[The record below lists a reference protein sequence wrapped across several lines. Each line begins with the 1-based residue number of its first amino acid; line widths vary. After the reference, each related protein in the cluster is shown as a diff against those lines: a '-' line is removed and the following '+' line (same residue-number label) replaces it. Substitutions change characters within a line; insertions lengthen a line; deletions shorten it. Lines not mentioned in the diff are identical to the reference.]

1 MSELLDLIKKKRVY
15 FDGATGT
22 ILQREGLKPGENPEN
37 WNITKPEKIL
47 ALHEGYL
54 KAGSNIIMAN
64 TFGANPIKFPE
75 NYEEIIQAAMK
86 LGRKAIEDVGLPEK
100 FLALDI
106 GSCGKLLEPIGDLPF
121 EDAISLFSKVVTA
134 GAKNADV
141 IVIETMNDSY
151 ETKAAVI
158 AAKENSDLPV
168 FVTNVYDE
176 NSLTMT
182 GSSPE
187 VMTAMLEGLGVDA
200 LGMNCSLG
208 PKQMVDIVPRFMK
221 VTSTPIIVNPNA
233 GLPSTDENGNTVYDV
248 GPDEFAECMR
258 KIAEEGATIL
268 GGCCGTDTEYI
279 KKEIEATKD
288 IPFVYPSKKNISVI
302 TSSQKTVY
310 FDEKTVLIG
319 ERINPTGKKRFK
331 QALRDHDM
339 DYIIDEAMRE
349 QEAGAEILDVNVGL
363 PEIDEDRMM
372 QETVSEL
379 MSIVDLPLQ
388 IDTGDADAMEHALRM
403 YNGKAMVNS
412 VNAKDETMDKI
423 FPLVKKY
430 GGFVVGL
437 TIGENG
443 VPTTS
448 DERVALAKHI
458 YEKAEEYGISKNDII
473 IDPLAMTVSA
483 DDNAGKVTLDSVKR
497 ITEELHGKTSLGISN
512 VSFGLPDRM
521 YLTSIFFTMAMEDGL
536 SAAIMNPFSKEMMDA
551 YFSFNALKDRDK
563 MCMNYLSH
571 AEAKAAEKEN
581 GNSINAASSEKIK
594 SAAAELLNALSEAGI
609 KGISGTI
616 SGASSGATEG
626 VAENKSASSTG
637 NKSVS
642 GTGNN
647 VDSTGNNSASSSEN
661 GAINNAAGNG
671 SFDDLQNA
679 IIKGLS
685 NKAKNFT
692 ESYIKNGTD
701 ALDLVNN
708 AVIPALNVVGDGFEK
723 KTLFLPNLLMAAEA
737 AQSSFSVIKD
747 DMAKKGS
754 STNGPKIIMATVKG
768 DVHDIG
774 KNIVKVILEN
784 YGYDVIDLGKD
795 VAPEKVVSTAKE
807 NDVRL
812 VGLSA
817 LMTTTVPSMEE
828 TIKELHSECPETKIM
843 VGGAVMNEDYAKMI
857 NADFYAKDAMASV
870 AFAQQVFRKE
880 SQ

>member
-22 ILQREGLKPGENPEN
+22 ILQREGLKPGENPEE
-37 WNITKPEKIL
+37 WNLHKPDKII

-54 KAGSNIIMAN
+54 KAGSNIILAN

-75 NYEEIIQAAMK
+75 NYEEVIQAAMK
-86 LGRKAIEDVGLPEK
+86 LGRKAIENVGEPEK

-121 EDAISLFSKVVTA
+121 EDAIELFSKIVRA
-134 GAKNADV
+134 GAPFADV

-158 AAKENSDLPV
+158 AAKDNSDLPV

-208 PKQMVDIVPRFMK
+208 PKQMVDIVPRFAK
-221 VTSTPIIVNPNA
+221 VSSTPIIVNPNA

-248 GPDEFAECMR
+248 GPDEFAECMK
-258 KIAEEGATIL
+258 KIAEAGATIL

-279 KKEIEATKD
+279 RKEIEETKD
-288 IPFVYPSKKNISVI
+288 GPFVYPSKKNISVI
-302 TSSQKTVY
+302 TSSQKAVY
-310 FDEKTVLIG
+310 FGGKTVLIG

-339 DYIIDEAMRE
+339 DYIIDEAMKQ
-349 QEAGAEILDVNVGL
+349 QEAGAEVLDVNVGL
-363 PEIDEDRMM
+363 PEIDEDKMM

-379 MSIVDLPLQ
+379 MSITDLPLQ
-388 IDTGDADAMEHALRM
+388 IDTGDAAAMEHALRM

-412 VNAKDETMDKI
+412 VNAKDEVMDKI

-443 VPTTS
+443 VPKTA

-473 IDPLAMTVSA
+473 IDPLAMTISA
-483 DDNAGKVTLDSVKR
+483 DDQAGVATLDSVKR
-497 ITEELHGKTSLGISN
+497 IHDELHGLTSLGISN

-536 SAAIMNPFSKEMMDA
+536 SAAIMNPFAKEMMNA
-551 YFSFNALKDRDK
+551 YFSFNALKGRDK
-563 MCMNYLSH
+563 MCMDYLSN
-571 AEAKAAEKEN
+571 AEKKEAEKEN
-581 GNSINAASSEKIK
+581 SINEKSTEKIK
-594 SAAAELLNALSEAGI
+594 GAVSELVAALSEAGI
-609 KGISGTI
+609 SGINISG
-616 SGASSGATEG
+616 GAVGGGNNAGGTG
-626 VAENKSASSTG
+626 KSAAGGIG
-637 NKSVS
+637 NNAGGSDKENASAGDSAVS
-642 GTGNN
+642 G
-647 VDSTGNNSASSSEN
+647 N
-661 GAINNAAGNG
+661 GK
-671 SFDDLQNA
+671 FEDLQNA

-685 NKAKNFT
+685 NKAKTFT
-692 ESYIKNGTD
+692 ENYIKNGTD
-701 ALDLVNN
+701 SLDIVNG

-737 AQSSFSVIKD
+737 AQASFAVIKD
-747 DMAKKGS
+747 DMAKHGS
-754 STNGPKIIMATVKG
+754 STKGPKIIMATVKG
-768 DVHDIG
+768 DVHDFG

-795 VAPEKVVSTAKE
+795 VAPEKVVECAKE
-807 NDVRL
+807 NDVKL

-828 TIKELHSECPETKIM
+828 TIKQLHEQSPDTKIM

-857 NADFYAKDAMASV
+857 HADFYTKDAMASV
-870 AFAQQVFRKE
+870 AVAQEVFG
-880 SQ
+880 

>member
-37 WNITKPEKIL
+37 WNLTKPEKII

-54 KAGSNIIMAN
+54 RAGSNIILAN

-75 NYEEIIQAAMK
+75 NYEEIIVAAMK
-86 LGRKAIEDVGLPEK
+86 LGRKAIQEVGLPEK

-121 EDAISLFSKVVTA
+121 EEAVSLFSKVVKA
-134 GAKNADV
+134 GAPYADV

-248 GPDEFAECMR
+248 GPDEFAECMK

-288 IPFVYPSKKNISVI
+288 VPFHYPSKKNISVI

-349 QEAGAEILDVNVGL
+349 QEAGAEVLDVNVGL

-497 ITEELHGKTSLGISN
+497 ITEELGGKTSLGISN

-551 YFSFNALKDRDK
+551 YFSFNALKGRDK

-571 AEAKAAEKEN
+571 AEAKVSENEKE
-581 GNSINAASSEKIK
+581 NSINAVSSEKIK
-594 SAAAELLNALSEAGI
+594 GAVSDLVSALSEAGI
-609 KGISGTI
+609 SGITV
-616 SGASSGATEG
+616 E
-626 VAENKSASSTG
+626 
-637 NKSVS
+637 
-642 GTGNN
+642 
-647 VDSTGNNSASSSEN
+647 
-661 GAINNAAGNG
+661 GNG
-671 SFDDLQNA
+671 SHKAASEGKGSSGTTDVNTVASNGGASGNASDGAVNENANGGAKSSSYDDLQNA

-685 NKAKNFT
+685 NKAHNFT

-737 AQSSFSVIKD
+737 AQSSFAVIKD

-795 VAPEKVVSTAKE
+795 VSPEKVVDCAKE
-807 NDVRL
+807 NDVKL

-857 NADFYAKDAMASV
+857 HADFYAKDAMASV
-870 AFAQQVFRKE
+870 AFAQEVFK
-880 SQ
+880 

>member
-22 ILQREGLKPGENPEN
+22 ILQREGLKPGENPEE
-37 WNITKPEKIL
+37 WNLHKPDKII

-54 KAGSNIIMAN
+54 KAGSNIILAN

-75 NYEEIIQAAMK
+75 NYEEVIQAAMK
-86 LGRKAIEDVGLPEK
+86 LGRKAIENVGEPEK

-121 EDAISLFSKVVTA
+121 EDAIELFSKIVRA
-134 GAKNADV
+134 GAPSADV

-208 PKQMVDIVPRFMK
+208 PKQMVDIVPRFAK
-221 VTSTPIIVNPNA
+221 VSTTPIIVNPNA

-248 GPDEFAECMR
+248 GPDEFAECMK
-258 KIAEEGATIL
+258 KIAEAGATIL

-279 KKEIEATKD
+279 RKEIEETKD
-288 IPFVYPSKKNISVI
+288 VPFVYPSKKNISVI
-302 TSSQKTVY
+302 TSSQKAVY
-310 FDEKTVLIG
+310 FGGKTVLIG

-339 DYIIDEAMRE
+339 DYIIDEAMKQ
-349 QEAGAEILDVNVGL
+349 QEAGAEVLDVNVGL
-363 PEIDEDRMM
+363 PEIDEDKMM

-379 MSIVDLPLQ
+379 MSITDLPLQ
-388 IDTGDADAMEHALRM
+388 IDTGDAAAMEHALRM

-412 VNAKDETMDKI
+412 VNAKDEVMDKI

-443 VPTTS
+443 VPKTA

-473 IDPLAMTVSA
+473 IDPLAMTISA
-483 DDNAGKVTLDSVKR
+483 DDQAGVATLDSVKR
-497 ITEELHGKTSLGISN
+497 IHDELHGLTSLGISN

-536 SAAIMNPFSKEMMDA
+536 SAAIMNPFAKEMMNA
-551 YFSFNALKDRDK
+551 YFSFNALKGRDK
-563 MCMNYLSH
+563 MCMDYLSN
-571 AEAKAAEKEN
+571 AEKKEAEKEN
-581 GNSINAASSEKIK
+581 SINEKSTEKIK
-594 SAAAELLNALSEAGI
+594 GAVSELVAALSEAGI
-609 KGISGTI
+609 SGINISG
-616 SGASSGATEG
+616 GAVGGGNNAGGTG
-626 VAENKSASSTG
+626 KSAAGGIG
-637 NKSVS
+637 NNAGGSDKENASAGDSAVS
-642 GTGNN
+642 G
-647 VDSTGNNSASSSEN
+647 N
-661 GAINNAAGNG
+661 GK
-671 SFDDLQNA
+671 FEDLQNA

-685 NKAKNFT
+685 NKAKTFT
-692 ESYIKNGTD
+692 ENYIKNGTD
-701 ALDLVNN
+701 SLDIVNG

-737 AQSSFSVIKD
+737 AQASFAVIKD
-747 DMAKKGS
+747 DMAKHGS
-754 STNGPKIIMATVKG
+754 STKGPKIIMATVKG
-768 DVHDIG
+768 DVHDMG

-795 VAPEKVVSTAKE
+795 VAPAKVVECAKE
-807 NDVRL
+807 NDVKL

-828 TIKELHSECPETKIM
+828 TIKQLHEQSPDTKIM

-857 NADFYAKDAMASV
+857 HADFYTKDAMASV
-870 AFAQQVFRKE
+870 AVAQEVFG
-880 SQ
+880 